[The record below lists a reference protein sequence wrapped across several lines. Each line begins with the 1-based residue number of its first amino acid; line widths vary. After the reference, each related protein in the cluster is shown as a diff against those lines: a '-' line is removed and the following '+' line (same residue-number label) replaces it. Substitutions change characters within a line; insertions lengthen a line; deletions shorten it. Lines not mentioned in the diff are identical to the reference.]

1 MRKLILREQQDL
13 AQGLNLFLL
22 ARVTFLFSPWESWKR
37 AAEER
42 EPELRPSRTGGRG
55 KEAKSFPLEPI
66 KGKCFPKELL
76 KNETIHTGRR
86 EPLLTSVYVVL
97 LFSH

>member
-13 AQGLNLFLL
+13 AQGLNLSLL
-22 ARVTFLFSPWESWKR
+22 ARVTFLVSPWESWKR

-42 EPELRPSRTGGRG
+42 EPELRPARTGGRG

-66 KGKCFPKELL
+66 KGKSFPKELL
-76 KNETIHTGRR
+76 KNEMIHTGPR
-86 EPLLTSVYVVL
+86 EPLLTSAYVLL

>member
-22 ARVTFLFSPWESWKR
+22 ARVTFLFSPWERWKR

-42 EPELRPSRTGGRG
+42 EPELRPARTGGRG

>member
-42 EPELRPSRTGGRG
+42 EPELRPAYPIFTRDTDADFGLRDETGASA
-55 KEAKSFPLEPI
+55 EHSFIRQTLP
-66 KGKCFPKELL
+66 GSS
-76 KNETIHTGRR
+76 
-86 EPLLTSVYVVL
+86 SVAQPV
-97 LFSH
+97 